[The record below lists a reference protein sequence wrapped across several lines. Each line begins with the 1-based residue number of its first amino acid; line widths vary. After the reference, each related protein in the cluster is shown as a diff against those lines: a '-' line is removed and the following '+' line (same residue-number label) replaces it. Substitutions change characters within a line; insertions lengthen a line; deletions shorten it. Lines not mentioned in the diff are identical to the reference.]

1 QYTIT
6 ETKAPVGYLLD
17 TTPKQVTVGA
27 AESKTVTFAD
37 PLGSAS
43 WVKHDGAGALLG
55 GATFRVTATNGAAAA
70 APWNLH
76 TAPITVVDTAAPAG
90 YVLDPSPQSFTVS
103 QQTPNVTL
111 ATAYVNIPYAT
122 VTLTKAWVNSF
133 PGDKAQLAFSGDASK
148 QGTSTA
154 PTNGPAVQVS

>member
-1 QYTIT
+1 
-6 ETKAPVGYLLD
+6 
-17 TTPKQVTVGA
+17 
-27 AESKTVTFAD
+27 
-37 PLGSAS
+37 S

-76 TAPITVVDTAAPAG
+76 TAPITVVDNGARDTDPTAGEITVAGPPTGTYSVVETAAPAG

-154 PTNGPAVQVS
+154 PTN